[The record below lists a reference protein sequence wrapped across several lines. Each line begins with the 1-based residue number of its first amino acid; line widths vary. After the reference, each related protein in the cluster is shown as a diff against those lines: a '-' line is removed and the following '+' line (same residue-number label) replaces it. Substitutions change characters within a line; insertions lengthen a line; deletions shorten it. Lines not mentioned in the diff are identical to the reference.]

1 MKTSEGYE
9 ELYYRIATCQVKV
22 IPFKGLVKQ
31 AKQNIT
37 TKKNPKIKV
46 HFNVMWTQS
55 LPVLKF

>member
-37 TKKNPKIKV
+37 TKKIPKLKSILMLCGPKV
-46 HFNVMWTQS
+46 YQF
-55 LPVLKF
+55 